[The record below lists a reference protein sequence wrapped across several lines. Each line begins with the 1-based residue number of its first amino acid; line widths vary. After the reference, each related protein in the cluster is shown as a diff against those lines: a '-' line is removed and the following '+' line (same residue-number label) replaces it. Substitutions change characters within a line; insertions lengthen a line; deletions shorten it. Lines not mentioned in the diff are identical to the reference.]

1 MENLSHIDPIARDEW
16 HVVASIEELPSTGMF
31 STVLLGQKISIGR
44 HGDRL
49 GAWCEPQAAAEPSGS
64 QVFGAELPVIQRFGY
79 LWATLGDPPRD
90 LFEIPEFDE
99 PDRSRIVQG
108 VTRVGVSAPRAVEN
122 FLDMG
127 HFPFVHTGILGEEP
141 HTEVKPYKVDV
152 YSDPPEILVTD
163 CEFYQPQANAGSE
176 TGADTEYVYRIP
188 IRFVPFFTRRDRRA
202 RIGATLSR
210 FSANPSAKTRC
221 SCILLSV
228 CSTKSRMWPRCAA
241 FTRLFS
247 ARTSPF
253 LKTRCPSACRWTR
266 ARRFRSAPTPPLQ
279 PIVDGFVKGA
289 FATVSSQVA
298 HDDWCRRQTAQA

>member
-16 HVVASIEELPSTGMF
+16 HVVASLEELPSIGMF
-31 STVLLGQKISIGR
+31 STVLLGQRILIGR

-49 GAWCEPQAAAEPSGS
+49 GAWREPQAAAEPSGAQMS
-64 QVFGAELPVIQRFGY
+64 GSELPTIQRFGY

-188 IRFVPFFTRRDRRA
+188 HPFCAVLYKTGSTRPDRRDVIALFGQPVGEDQVLVHIVICLLDEVTDLAAMRSFHQTILGQDKPILENQVPKRLPLDSRSEVPIRADAASAAYRRWL
-202 RIGATLSR
+202 RERGLRYGVVTGS
-210 FSANPSAKTRC
+210 
-221 SCILLSV
+221 
-228 CSTKSRMWPRCAA
+228 
-241 FTRLFS
+241 
-247 ARTSPF
+247 
-253 LKTRCPSACRWTR
+253 
-266 ARRFRSAPTPPLQ
+266 
-279 PIVDGFVKGA
+279 G
-289 FATVSSQVA
+289 
-298 HDDWCRRQTAQA
+298 